1 MLTLESVRARCR
13 EDGDCL
19 LWLGTIT
26 AKGYPT
32 AKHQGRRVQ
41 VRRWLFDATSDRP
54 LRSDQYPCVTCE
66 QKLCL
71 NRDHIVAKTKGGYMK
86 LAAERGAYRLTPD
99 RLRKLEAS
107 MRASSNAKLDIH
119 KAREIRRRYAA
130 GESSHKL
137 GSEFNV
143 HHSVV
148 TAIGANRAWREVA
161 TSVFNWAL
169 AA

>member
-19 LWLGTIT
+19 LWTGTLT
-26 AKGYPT
+26 SKGYPT

-41 VRRWLFDATSDRP
+41 VRRWLYDVTNDKP
-54 LRSDQYPCVTCE
+54 LRRDQYPCVTCD

-71 NRDHIVAKTKGGYMK
+71 NREHLVAKSKGGYMK
-86 LAAERGAYRLTPD
+86 LAAENGVYSTPEK
-99 RLRKLEAS
+99 LRKLEQS
-107 MRASSNAKLDIH
+107 MRASINAKLDIH
-119 KAREIRRRYAA
+119 KARQIRRRYAA
-130 GESSHKL
+130 GETSHAL
-137 GSEFNV
+137 GREFNV
-143 HHSVV
+143 HHSVI
-148 TAIGANRAWREVA
+148 TAIAANRAWREVA